1 MTTTTSDHRI
11 DDIHRR
17 IRNILAAYPAT
28 DWTLEES
35 RSVLDAVSGIVR
47 ARQAATR

>member
-1 MTTTTSDHRI
+1 MTTTASDHRI
-11 DDIHRR
+11 VDTHRR

-35 RSVLDAVSGIVR
+35 QAVLSVLSNIVR